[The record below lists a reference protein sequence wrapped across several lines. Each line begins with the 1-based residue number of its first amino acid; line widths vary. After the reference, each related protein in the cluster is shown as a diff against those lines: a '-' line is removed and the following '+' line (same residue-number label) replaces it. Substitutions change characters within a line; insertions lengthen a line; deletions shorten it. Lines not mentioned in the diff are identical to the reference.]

1 MSDQWKRGIYRDVR
15 FFHGAIQLWNLI
27 NSCCW
32 NTWKSATYSVLIEAC
47 VGTLSIKMTR
57 TSDSSFLQWT
67 ELTTAGHHGH
77 RLYLAHTRSP
87 ACQSNMQ
94 TVYMQLHT
102 ACTQQCNFSDK
113 LDRWCV
119 IVCSRSWAGQSI
131 LSQTSP
137 QLGSPHYLNP
147 PKRDNIVWL
156 LFLNWIIFL
165 KITPGWARSLS
176 NVQI

>member
-1 MSDQWKRGIYRDVR
+1 MSDGWKRGIYWDVR

-94 TVYMQLHT
+94 TVYMQLHM

-113 LDRWCV
+113 LDDVSLCAHGVEQANRFCHRLLHNSV
-119 IVCSRSWAGQSI
+119 
-131 LSQTSP
+131 
-137 QLGSPHYLNP
+137 PHITLIHR
-147 PKRDNIVWL
+147 KGIT
-156 LFLNWIIFL
+156 LFGFCF
-165 KITPGWARSLS
+165 
-176 NVQI
+176 